1 MYLLVPTPTPP
12 PAVSTCL
19 AETGVDATPL
29 VILAVLAVVLLAAG
43 VLALR
48 TSRARIA
55 LVLLPVAL
63 LALAFGGVATAN
75 PAQAAPPAQKI
86 ADFTVSDTWTYDDP
100 DFTSE
105 PASVASLEK
114 LAQLEDWVIEY
125 GTLTSQVVIMT
136 TEDGTESADATAAI
150 NGYDSA
156 TATFRFDDELLED
169 VASELGFGL
178 LTLTVQ
184 VTWPYFDECA
194 KPISTVT
201 TWTGTIDY
209 RID

>member
-48 TSRARIA
+48 TSKARIA

-63 LALAFGGVATAN
+63 LALAFGGATAN
-75 PAQAAPPAQKI
+75 TAQAAPPAQKI

-105 PASVASLEK
+105 PATVASLEK

-125 GTLTSQVVIMT
+125 GTLTSQVVTMT
-136 TEDGTESADATAAI
+136 NEDGTESADATAAI
-150 NGYDSA
+150 SGYDFA
-156 TATFRFDDELLED
+156 TGSFRFDAALLED

-201 TWTGTIDY
+201 TWTGTLDY
-209 RID
+209 RIG